1 MTKDVNNKKKIVPSV
16 TRVLLQK
23 NKETENGFICLQVI
37 LIEILMKLLTFCN
50 FKLFFLDVTSNLP
63 TYIPFTLLLYPIAI

>member
-1 MTKDVNNKKKIVPSV
+1 MTKDVNNKKKFVPSV

-23 NKETENGFICLQVI
+23 HKKTENGFICLQVI

-50 FKLFFLDVTSNLP
+50 FKLFF
-63 TYIPFTLLLYPIAI
+63 